1 MIVLPVILMILM
13 VIIII
18 VMVIFETWEVSGRI
32 GRIWRLFLVI
42 WGIAAIDVVVGVAKG
57 ELILEIVGFGIS
69 FTVVVIGAADWDHA
83 SDDSFL
89 AL

>member
-1 MIVLPVILMILM
+1 M
-13 VIIII
+13 VIII
-18 VMVIFETWEVSGRI
+18 VMVIFETWEVRGWI

-69 FTVVVIGAADWDHA
+69 FAIVVIWAADWDHA
-83 SDDSFL
+83 SDNSFL

>member
-13 VIIII
+13 VIII
-18 VMVIFETWEVSGRI
+18 VMVIFETWEVRGWI
-32 GRIWRLFLVI
+32 GRIWRQFLVI
-42 WGIAAIDVVVGVAKG
+42 WEIAAIDVVVGVAKG

-69 FTVVVIGAADWDHA
+69 FAIVVICAADWDHA